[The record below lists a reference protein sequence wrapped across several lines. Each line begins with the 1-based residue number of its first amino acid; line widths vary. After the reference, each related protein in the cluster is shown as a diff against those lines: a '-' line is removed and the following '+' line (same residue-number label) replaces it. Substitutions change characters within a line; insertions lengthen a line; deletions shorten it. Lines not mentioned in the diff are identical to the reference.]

1 MTSRDQAAS
10 CGQLFYDYYWG
21 SGFLPSKYQ
30 GVKLRSEGDPVLYL
44 SNPAGV
50 SREVRRGV
58 LDDLAALNQIKQEEM
73 GDPEIGTRIAQ
84 YEMAFRMQTSVPE
97 LTDVTKEPEKVLE
110 MYGPDVKRPGSFARN
125 CLLARRF
132 LERGVRYV
140 QLFHAG
146 LGPAPATCRRS

>member
-1 MTSRDQAAS
+1 MTSRDKEAS
-10 CGQLFYDYYWG
+10 CGQLFYEHYW
-21 SGFLPSKYQ
+21 SAGFLPSRHQ

-44 SNPAGV
+44 SNPAGM
-50 SREVRRGV
+50 SREARRGL
-58 LDDLAALNQIKQEEM
+58 LDDLAELNGRHQERM

-84 YEMAFRMQTSVPE
+84 YEMAFRMQASVPE
-97 LTDVTKEPEKVLE
+97 VADISREPRRVLD
-110 MYGPDVKRPGSFARN
+110 MYGPDVQRPGSFARH

-146 LGPAPATCRRS
+146 WD